1 MSTLFLDNTIAQQ
14 LASLQPI
21 LRSERGS
28 LALYTFRGTEQ
39 RALMREVGRLR
50 EKAFSEAGGG
60 TGKPVDIDTDDLSPD
75 GYNQLIA
82 WDIPRSEI
90 VGGYRYIV
98 CRAELI
104 DHISTHRY
112 FHFSPTFKEHY
123 LPHSIEMGRA
133 FTVRRA
139 DAHPLFAMEAL
150 WRGLGHVVASSDGV
164 RYLFGKVTIYR
175 HYDAEARRLLM
186 LFLRKFFPPREPLM
200 WARTPFVES
209 SGSDPFTMEFFDE
222 NYALLRRLLR
232 RRGEMIPP
240 IISAYMRLSRQ
251 MQIFDTVIN
260 PHFGHTYETALLL
273 PVDDITTQLR
283 ERYVY

>member
-1 MSTLFLDNTIAQQ
+1 MSTLFLDTTIARQ
-14 LASLQPI
+14 LDTLSPI
-21 LRSERGS
+21 LSSERGS
-28 LALYTFRGTEQ
+28 LALYTFRGAEQ
-39 RALMREVGRLR
+39 RELMREVGRLR

-60 TGKPVDIDTDDLSPD
+60 TGKPVDIDTDDLSLE

-82 WDIPRSEI
+82 WDIHRREI
-90 VGGYRYIV
+90 VGGYRYII
-98 CRAELI
+98 CRPSDVE
-104 DHISTHRY
+104 HISTHRY
-112 FHFSPTFKEHY
+112 FHFSDTFKEHY

-133 FTVRRA
+133 FTVRRT

-150 WRGLGHVVASSDGV
+150 WRGLGHIVASCEEV

-209 SGSDPFTMEFFDE
+209 RGSDPFTMELFDE

-240 IISAYMRLSRQ
+240 MISAYMRLSRR

-260 PHFGHTYETALLL
+260 PHFGHTHETALLL
-273 PVDDITTQLR
+273 PVDDITAHLR